1 MQIFDKGKIYNFMK
15 FRYAA
20 FAFSAILMLGS
31 MFLLFFQGF
40 NYGIDFSGGT
50 LIQVKYDQKADLA
63 LIRKTINKVD
73 FLKDAA
79 VTEFGSDRE
88 IVIRYSSA
96 HDKVQENL
104 NAKMNEIL
112 KPTGNFEIRR
122 VDVVG
127 PKVGDDLKQKGIMA
141 VAVSL
146 VLILIYI
153 AVRFEWRF
161 AIAAIF
167 SEFHDIIITIG
178 AIILFKIDFNL
189 EILAAIL
196 TILGYSLNDTI
207 IVFDRIREG
216 IKESKF
222 ANINDVINEAVSA
235 TLSRTILTSFT
246 TLISVAILL
255 LFGGDMI
262 YNFSFVMM
270 IGIVFG
276 TFSSTFI
283 AAQSLIWFKFNVN
296 KYREF
301 LAEKQRKIREK
312 EKIRA
317 MYEKGTI

>member
-222 ANINDVINEAVSA
+222 AKINDVINEAVSA

>member
-79 VTEFGSDRE
+79 VTEFGSDQE

-167 SEFHDIIITIG
+167 SEFHDVIITIG

-216 IKESKF
+216 VKESKF
-222 ANINDVINEAVSA
+222 AKINDVINEAVSA

>member
-79 VTEFGSDRE
+79 VTEFGSDQE
-88 IVIRYSSA
+88 IVIRYSST

-167 SEFHDIIITIG
+167 SEFHDVIITIG

-222 ANINDVINEAVSA
+222 AKINDVINEAVSA

-317 MYEKGTI
+317 MYEKGTV

>member
-79 VTEFGSDRE
+79 VTEFGSDQE
-88 IVIRYSSA
+88 IVIRSSSA

-167 SEFHDIIITIG
+167 SEFHDVIITIG

-222 ANINDVINEAVSA
+222 AKINDVINEAVSA

-283 AAQSLIWFKFNVN
+283 AAQSLIWFKFDVN

-317 MYEKGTI
+317 MYEKGTV